1 MKSILKLAGFLLAAV
16 AFKLFEERHPALHDF
31 IHSEG
36 ATYFCVLFFAF
47 LLISSL
53 IFKWR
58 NRRRAAQARRYLVVQ
73 QQQPVR
79 QVVHYQRTITIQRQ
93 ERGIYDD

>member
-1 MKSILKLAGFLLAAV
+1 MKSILKLGAFLLAGV
-16 AFKLFEERHPALHDF
+16 AFKLYEESHPALHDF
-31 IHSEG
+31 IYSQG
-36 ATYFCVLFFAF
+36 AAYFCVLFLAV

-58 NRRRAAQARRYLVVQ
+58 NRRRAAQARRYLVIQ
-73 QQQPVR
+73 QQQPVH